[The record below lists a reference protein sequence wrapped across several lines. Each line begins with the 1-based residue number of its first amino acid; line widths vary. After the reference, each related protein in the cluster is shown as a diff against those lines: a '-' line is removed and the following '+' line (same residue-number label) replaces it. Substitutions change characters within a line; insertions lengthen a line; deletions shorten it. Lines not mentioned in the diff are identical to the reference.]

1 MPEESDMTH
10 AAAGARP
17 QRTWILWAL
26 VSVVITMILVL
37 AGFAFAGM
45 FTAVRDEMVPFFHGL
60 AWIVPVGVDVGIL
73 ALTASGLLLEWLL
86 MPMPALRWVAMT
98 FMGISVWLNVAAA
111 DGSIKG
117 SVGHAALPVLFI
129 ACVEAV
135 RHAVRRTAGMAAGT
149 VRDGIPLARWLLA
162 PMPTFLMFR
171 RMVLQRVY
179 SYPAAVTTEL
189 RRRHDMA
196 ALKAHFGRAWRRN
209 APGDLVWSL
218 RKGIALDG
226 AHDYVRRLT
235 MSAPAVPARRAAGS
249 AGASMSPAEASPPA
263 SAGGASPASA
273 TAAVPQKRT
282 GRSEAV
288 RESEAAPEAAP
299 FPVEA
304 KQQGSS
310 RAPASPANVTTL
322 SARSNEAI
330 AAEAREA
337 EASEG
342 ISLKTRDIQAR
353 FRVSP
358 TRACKILRLLRDGES
373 EAATGSGAVR

>member
-1 MPEESDMTH
+1 MPEEMAMTH
-10 AAAGARP
+10 AAAMTRP
-17 QRTWILWAL
+17 RRTWILWAL

-86 MPMPALRWVAMT
+86 MPMPALRWTAMT

-111 DGSIKG
+111 DGSTTGAI
-117 SVGHAALPVLFI
+117 GHAALPVLFI
-129 ACVEAV
+129 ACIEAV

-149 VRDGIPLARWLLA
+149 IRDGIPLARWILA

-171 RMVLQRVY
+171 RMVLQRAY

-189 RRRHDMA
+189 RRRRDMA
-196 ALKAHFGRAWRRN
+196 ALKAHFGPRWRKD

-218 RKGIALDG
+218 RKGIALDD

-249 AGASMSPAEASPPA
+249 AGATSSPVPGPSRG
-263 SAGGASPASA
+263 SAGATVPVPGDSPVPGSQATPRAAGSGNRVPAAGSRRPLRDARELLTEARSINGAWRQVHGRDI
-273 TAAVPQKRT
+273 TAESLR
-282 GRSEAV
+282 V
-288 RESEAAPEAAP
+288 RMGIK
-299 FPVEA
+299 
-304 KQQGSS
+304 KQTACDLLREIKAGN
-310 RAPASPANVTTL
+310 APAA
-322 SARSNEAI
+322 
-330 AAEAREA
+330 
-337 EASEG
+337 
-342 ISLKTRDIQAR
+342 
-353 FRVSP
+353 
-358 TRACKILRLLRDGES
+358 
-373 EAATGSGAVR
+373 SGAGEGAR